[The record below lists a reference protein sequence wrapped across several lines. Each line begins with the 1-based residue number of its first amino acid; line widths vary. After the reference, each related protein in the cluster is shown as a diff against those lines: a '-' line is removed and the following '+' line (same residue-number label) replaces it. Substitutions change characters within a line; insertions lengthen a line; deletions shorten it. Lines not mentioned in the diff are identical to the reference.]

1 LRADQIDSIHVLS
14 SDMGVMMLTIKE
26 AYRQRMIGQL
36 QLWEGQ
42 IAAICHSIDRLEPEY
57 RLDAIRR
64 YQEME
69 RYHREVFGRFEDLLL
84 SSDDEWEARR
94 EALDE
99 SADALQFV
107 LDTFKPQPA

>member
-1 LRADQIDSIHVLS
+1 
-14 SDMGVMMLTIKE
+14 MMQNLKE

-42 IAAICHSIDRLEPEY
+42 IAAIWNSIDRLEPEY

-64 YQEME
+64 YQELE

-84 SSDDEWEARR
+84 SGEDEWDIRR
-94 EALDE
+94 QALDE
-99 SADALQFV
+99 SGDALQFV
-107 LDTFKPQPA
+107 LDTFHYQPA